1 LKFEKIFLFAISFA
15 LALSFFILPNA
26 HAILDNHPS
35 TNKAMPNQIE
45 SLITKTISSPVTGYK
60 IQVRDDGTYGIVP
73 IHKNNQV
80 LSWDTPVNKTL
91 SVSIMK
97 LTPLS
102 VDQLSSV
109 KKAIVG
115 HGTVKF
121 NDFYTF
127 VSWNEALQNFL
138 ANDSKLLMPTS
149 LELVEDDNA
158 EADVVIYITDE
169 KNPIY
174 SGYTSNVIENQKIT
188 KSNIIIYDINSL
200 DDQQISSLVRH
211 EFGHALGLV
220 HSGSEND
227 LMFGTVPVP
236 SYVSDSNVA
245 ALIALYENTN
255 ATSNYGIKT

>member
-1 LKFEKIFLFAISFA
+1 LKFEKIFLSAISFG
-15 LALSFFILPNA
+15 LVLSFSLLPHA
-26 HAILDNHPS
+26 YAILDVQLP
-35 TNKAMPNQIE
+35 TNKVMPNKIE
-45 SLITKTISSPVTGYK
+45 SLMTKTISSPVTGYK

-80 LSWDTPVNKTL
+80 FSWDTPANKIL
-91 SVSIMK
+91 NVSIMK

-121 NDFYTF
+121 NDFNTF
-127 VSWNEALQNFL
+127 VSWNEALQNVITHE
-138 ANDSKLLMPTS
+138 SKLLMPTS
-149 LELVEDDNA
+149 LELVADDN
-158 EADVVIYITDE
+158 EKADVVIYITDE

-200 DDQQISSLVRH
+200 DDQQISSIVRH
-211 EFGHALGLV
+211 EFGHSLGLV

-245 ALIALYENTN
+245 ALITLYENTN
-255 ATSNYGIKT
+255 AASNYGIKT